1 MTNRRFVAALVA
13 LGLPVAIVIVAYI
26 AIGLLLYR

>member
-1 MTNRRFVAALVA
+1 MTNRRFVALLLAI
-13 LGLPVAIVIVAYI
+13 GLPVAVVIATYI